1 MRLLART
8 VCGRGL
14 FVATDNS
21 LPRPAW
27 GLFMFADEPRLWLWT
42 IHIVWRCRAS
52 VATGARTKVLEK
64 SRGNACL
71 VLNMMRNTLPPIL
84 AQLVSPLLQLIG
96 DCFNAGS
103 MFNCSHFNLPGVVST
118 VWSFRQLHH
127 GISGVGIDT
136 FAKFF

>member
-8 VCGRGL
+8 VCGHGL

-27 GLFMFADEPRLWLWT
+27 GLFKFADEPRLWLWT
-42 IHIVWRCRAS
+42 IHIVWLCRAS
-52 VATGARTKVLEK
+52 VATSARTKVLEK

-96 DCFNAGS
+96 DGFNAGGL
-103 MFNCSHFNLPGVVST
+103 FNRSHFNLPGVVST
-118 VWSFRQLHH
+118 VCSFR
-127 GISGVGIDT
+127 
-136 FAKFF
+136 